1 METRTYA
8 EIRQQIA
15 DLQRQADQMLAQE
28 KAQALAQVRELVRR
42 YDLSQEAVFPTKTKR
57 GRPSRKQPEQPQPG

>member
-15 DLQRQADQMLAQE
+15 ELQKQADHLLAQE
-28 KAQALAQVRELVRR
+28 KAQALAQVRDLVQR
-42 YDLSQEAVFPTKTKR
+42 YSLPPEAVFPAKTKR
-57 GRPSRKQPEQPQPG
+57 GRPSRKRPEQPQPG